1 MFQMRPMNRLSLLL
15 LFPLPYAGAQEAAP
29 VPARVEIQ
37 GSADQGD
44 TAAAKRVLK
53 RADIAAYG
61 DSNLAD
67 VLKRQ
72 GGVSVVGNEVRMR
85 GLGAGYT
92 QILVD
97 GEPVA
102 QGFSID
108 SIAPELVERVEI
120 ARSPTA
126 ERSAQAVAGSIN
138 IVLRNR
144 VTGARRED
152 KAAGD
157 YQRGRWSPS
166 ASTQASGKRGNMA
179 WSLGATLDSTARSDL
194 IRTDETLDSASAR
207 LQARRFDEAARTRS
221 ERLNLAPRLNWIF
234 QNGDTLSWNSLAGLV
249 RSRSS
254 MDQHEQTLLG
264 APTAYPDSLARSG
277 AHTASLRSDLAW
289 AHRFDNAAK
298 LTLKGVLDASRR
310 RGDYLFLGSRPD
322 GTEGLARAVE
332 SGADERSAGLT
343 GKYLAPLRAAHSL
356 GLGWDAGRTTRGEHR
371 NQSDTLDGLP
381 AATRLQD
388 YTARVERLALF
399 AQDEWTVSDTLE
411 AYAGLRWEGLRTAT
425 IGADLARIATAS
437 SVASPILQML
447 WKLPQK
453 HQLRLA
459 LARSYKAPLT
469 SNLVPRRYTI
479 NNNNGPANP
488 DVEGNPALRPELS
501 WGLDLA
507 WERPLGKD
515 GSATF
520 SGYARRVSDVTTQQ
534 LYRDGASWV
543 TRPINNG
550 NADLAGVEVDLKSPI
565 TLGALAFELRLN
577 AGRNWSRVRRVPG
590 SDNTLANQV
599 PFTLN
604 GGIDY
609 RGPHGWD
616 AGANLHV
623 RGAATSATG
632 DGVTDRLGRTALLDL
647 YWTRKFDPQWRL
659 RVSVANALQR
669 GRETSTTYR
678 GEAGAGAVV
687 TRALHWDDVASV
699 RIGLE
704 RTL

>member
-1 MFQMRPMNRLSLLL
+1 M
-15 LFPLPYAGAQEAAP
+15 
-29 VPARVEIQ
+29 
-37 GSADQGD
+37 
-44 TAAAKRVLK
+44 
-53 RADIAAYG
+53 
-61 DSNLAD
+61 
-67 VLKRQ
+67 
-72 GGVSVVGNEVRMR
+72 
-85 GLGAGYT
+85 
-92 QILVD
+92 
-97 GEPVA
+97 
-102 QGFSID
+102 
-108 SIAPELVERVEI
+108 
-120 ARSPTA
+120 
-126 ERSAQAVAGSIN
+126 AGSIN
-138 IVLRNR
+138 IVLRKR

-194 IRTDETLDSASAR
+194 IRTDETLDSASAW

-289 AHRFDNAAK
+289 THRFDNAAK

-381 AATRLQD
+381 AAMRLQD

-399 AQDEWTVSDTLE
+399 TQDEWTVSDTLE

-437 SVASPILQML
+437 SVASPILQLL

-515 GSATF
+515 GSATL
-520 SGYARRVSDVTTQQ
+520 SGYVKRVSDVTTQQ

-550 NADLAGVEVDLKSPI
+550 DADLAGVEVDLKSPI

-590 SDNTLANQV
+590 PDNTLANQV

-678 GEAGAGAVV
+678 DAGGAVV